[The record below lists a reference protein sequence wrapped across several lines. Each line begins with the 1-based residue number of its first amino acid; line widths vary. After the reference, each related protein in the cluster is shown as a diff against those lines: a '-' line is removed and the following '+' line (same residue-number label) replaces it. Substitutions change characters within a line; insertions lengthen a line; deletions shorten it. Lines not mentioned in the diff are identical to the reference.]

1 MPSGREPS
9 GHECYTKFVAIS
21 PKMLAIL
28 QKVEAAEEQRFADL
42 RASAKR
48 DATEKARSK
57 ALAKARSRNS
67 TKRS

>member
-1 MPSGREPS
+1 
-9 GHECYTKFVAIS
+9 
-21 PKMLAIL
+21 MLAIL

-48 DATEKARSK
+48 DATEKARGK
-57 ALAKARSRNS
+57 ALAKARSRNP